1 MLLSE
6 SVEVEGGAGSRAGV
20 PHFPLFPFAFL
31 RTAHDS
37 ASLGAGFQHSGLGVF
52 RYVVVGSAH
61 ARRNRRHD
69 AMRAAQEVMSDR
81 KKKTEQTRSLMKC
94 YKEPC
99 TKIARVGTCSF
110 F

>member
-6 SVEVEGGAGSRAGV
+6 SVEVEGGAARG
-20 PHFPLFPFAFL
+20 FPISHKALLFIPF

-81 KKKTEQTRSLMKC
+81 KK
-94 YKEPC
+94 
-99 TKIARVGTCSF
+99 
-110 F
+110 